1 MNDNKEGKNKC
12 QIDGSRGK
20 MDEVMFGEK
29 FFAIIEE
36 DEAKDKDYNKWNQ
49 NNCEIVEIVREKL
62 R

>member
-1 MNDNKEGKNKC
+1 
-12 QIDGSRGK
+12 

-36 DEAKDKDYNKWNQ
+36 DEAKDKDYNEWNQ